1 VFIRQRSNPYKF
13 FVSFRV
19 FSLLK
24 NSMFPSASEN
34 IAWLLEAQA
43 AAQPRA
49 AAIYFPE
56 TRDRFGRVAYTHLTF
71 QQLQERSDFFAW
83 GMRDL
88 GVSPGQKALLMIR
101 PSLDFYTLLF
111 AIFKIGA
118 IPVLIDPGMGWGNF
132 LRCVQSIEPEVFLGI
147 PAAHVLRLLT
157 RRYFRSVKI
166 NITQGNI
173 RFWGGRTLTELHGKA
188 ESYPIHAASPDDLAA
203 VLFTSGSTGPAKGV
217 SYTHRIFSTQV
228 NLIRREYGIKPGEM
242 DLACFPLFSLFSIA
256 LGAAAVIPD
265 MDPSKPAQVNPER
278 ILEPLR
284 NLPVTYS
291 FGSPAL
297 WDHVS
302 RYACEKQLRLPGL
315 RRIIMAGA
323 PVPAQVHERLLH
335 QLLEPGAET
344 YTPYGATESLPIANF
359 RGSEMLA
366 ETKEASLAG
375 KGTCVGKPI
384 AEIQSKIIAI
394 TDEPIASMQDA
405 HELDAGQIGELCV
418 SGTCV
423 TTEYYNKPEAT
434 RLAKIADG
442 DKIWHRVGD
451 VGYFDAKGRFWFCG
465 RKAHRVEMQ
474 SDTGTQTLFSIP
486 CEAVFN
492 QIPGVRRSA
501 LVGIGKRPSQ
511 IPAIIVETEKNQQLT
526 AEKILEVAAANPL
539 TAAIQHAF
547 FHPAFPVDV
556 RHNAKI
562 NREELARWA
571 TGKC

>member
-1 VFIRQRSNPYKF
+1 MSNL
-13 FVSFRV
+13 S
-19 FSLLK
+19 
-24 NSMFPSASEN
+24 SASEN
-34 IAWLLEAQA
+34 IAWLLSEQA

-56 TRDRFGRVAYTHLTF
+56 ARDCFGRVAYTHLTF

-83 GMRDL
+83 GMRDI
-88 GVSPGQKALLMIR
+88 GVCPGQKALLMIR
-101 PSLDFYTLLF
+101 PSLDFYALLF

-132 LRCVQSIEPEVFLGI
+132 LRCVQSMEPEVFLGI
-147 PAAHVLRLLT
+147 PAAHILRLLA
-157 RRYFRSVKI
+157 RPYFRSVKI
-166 NITQGNI
+166 NITLGKF
-173 RFWGGRTLTELHGKA
+173 RFWGGRTLTELHGKP
-188 ESYPIHAASPDDLAA
+188 EPYPIHAASPDDLAA

-228 NLIRREYGIKPGEM
+228 SLVQREYDIKPGEM

-265 MDPSKPAQVNPER
+265 MDPSKPARVNPER
-278 ILEPLR
+278 ILEPLQ

-323 PVPAQVHERLLH
+323 PVPAHVHERLLH

-394 TDEPIASMQDA
+394 TDEPIASMKDA
-405 HELDAGQIGELCV
+405 LELPAGQIGELCV
-418 SGTCV
+418 SGPCV

-434 RLAKIADG
+434 RLAKITDG

-451 VGYFDAKGRFWFCG
+451 VGYFDDKGRFWFCG

-474 SDTGTQTLFSIP
+474 STTGIQTLFSIP
-486 CEAVFN
+486 CEAIFN

-511 IPAIIVETEKNQQLT
+511 IPAIIIETEQNHQRT
-526 AEKILEVAAANPL
+526 PEKILKAAAANPL
-539 TAAIQHAF
+539 TAAIRHAF

-562 NREELARWA
+562 NREKLATWA
-571 TGKC
+571 ASKL

>member
-1 VFIRQRSNPYKF
+1 MPNI
-13 FVSFRV
+13 
-19 FSLLK
+19 
-24 NSMFPSASEN
+24 PSASEN
-34 IAWLLEAQA
+34 IARLLSEQA

-56 TRDRFGRVAYTHLTF
+56 ARDRFGRIAYTHLTF
-71 QQLQERSDFFAW
+71 LQLHERSDFYAW

-88 GVSPGQKALLMIR
+88 GVCAGQKALLMIR
-101 PSLDFYTLLF
+101 PSLDFYALLF
-111 AIFKIGA
+111 ALFKIGA

-132 LRCVQSIEPEVFLGI
+132 LRCVQSMKPEVFLGI
-147 PAAHVLRLLT
+147 PAAHILRLLA

-166 NITQGNI
+166 SITLGKY
-173 RFWGGRTLTELHGKA
+173 RFWGGRTLSGLRGINEP
-188 ESYPIHAASPDDLAA
+188 YPIHAASPDDLAA

-217 SYTHRIFSTQV
+217 SYTHRIFNTQV
-228 NLIRREYGIKPGEM
+228 SLVQREYGIKPGEM

-256 LGAAAVIPD
+256 LGATAVIPD
-265 MDPSKPAQVNPER
+265 MDPSKPALVNPER

-297 WDHVS
+297 WNHVS
-302 RYACEKQLRLPGL
+302 RYACEKKLRLPGL

-384 AEIQSKIIAI
+384 PEIQSKIIAI
-394 TDEPIASMQDA
+394 CDEPIACMQDA
-405 HELDAGQIGELCV
+405 SEVPDGQIGELCV
-418 SGTCV
+418 SGPCV
-423 TTEYYNKPEAT
+423 TTEYYNKPDAT

-442 DKIWHRVGD
+442 NKIWHRVGD
-451 VGYFDAKGRFWFCG
+451 VGYFDEKGRFWFCG
-465 RKAHRVEMQ
+465 RKAHRVDIH
-474 SDTGTQTLFSIP
+474 SDTGRQTLFSIP
-486 CEAVFN
+486 CEAIFN
-492 QIPGVRRSA
+492 QLPGVRRSA

-511 IPAIIVETEKNQQLT
+511 IPAIIIETEKKHQLT
-526 AEKILEVAAANPL
+526 TQKILEAAAANPL
-539 TAAIQHAF
+539 TAAIRYAF

-562 NREELARWA
+562 NREELAIWA
-571 TGKC
+571 AGKCKW